1 MNTAIFVAKQKELEE
16 FEPCFEPC
24 EVSSDKDS
32 ITSRSVICVDSFVGI
47 VDSVEGEKVRCSDFF
62 DDGYRVLKKS
72 DDIYVVGS
80 LIV

>member
-1 MNTAIFVAKQKELEE
+1 MGN
-16 FEPCFEPC
+16 
-24 EVSSDKDS
+24 S